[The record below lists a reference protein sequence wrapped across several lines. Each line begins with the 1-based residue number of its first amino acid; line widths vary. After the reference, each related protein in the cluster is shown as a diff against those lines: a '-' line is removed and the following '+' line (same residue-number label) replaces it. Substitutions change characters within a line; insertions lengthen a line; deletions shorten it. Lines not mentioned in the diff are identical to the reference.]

1 MKKYR
6 VVNPVLVRNIP
17 SAEGTI
23 VNALNIG
30 TTINVI
36 SEDSGWLYTESGNYI
51 FKTDDIE
58 EVNETEEERLIHIY
72 NTMPTSLKAGFA
84 KLHPMI
90 FAAAANGD
98 DDEEQSDSSDATPK
112 PTITTGDAIQFQE
125 GATYTLGGKE
135 QTLTGTMLDAVNSA
149 GWKIDHTVGD
159 GSETVVLSLT

>member
-23 VNALNIG
+23 INALNTG

-90 FAAAANGD
+90 MKN
-98 DDEEQSDSSDATPK
+98 K
-112 PTITTGDAIQFQE
+112 AILVMQLLNLLLPLAMLFN
-125 GATYTLGGKE
+125 LKKE
-135 QTLTGTMLDAVNSA
+135 LHIL
-149 GWKIDHTVGD
+149 
-159 GSETVVLSLT
+159 